1 MDTFWLKLAIVI
13 IVIAAV
19 FIGYTLLK
27 PAENTEPKEPP
38 KTIYDMAKQD
48 RKNLLA
54 EPNATDFEKNQS
66 TQTAQQTETEPE
78 KPAAPMT
85 LYFKEV
91 SEIDKIQADNIL
103 ATIPTFRTI
112 GRMPFTGYNVM
123 VQSCR
128 QLMQK
133 FPGTIY
139 DYKARRALAQIPQRY
154 WDRYKITDKE
164 VSLDYFKTP
173 RPDTTPYTVTEDD

>member
-1 MDTFWLKLAIVI
+1 MDSFWLKLAVVL
-13 IVIAAV
+13 IVIAGV

-27 PAENTEPKEPP
+27 PAEQQQPKEEP

-48 RKNLLA
+48 RKDLLA
-54 EPNATDFEKNQS
+54 EPNASDFEKNKS
-66 TQTAQQTETEPE
+66 TENTQQTEAE
-78 KPAAPMT
+78 KPAAPVT

-91 SEIDKIQADNIL
+91 SEIDKIEADNIL
-103 ATIPTFRTI
+103 ANIPSFRTI
-112 GRMPFTGYNVM
+112 GRLPFTGYGVM

-139 DYKARRALAQIPQRY
+139 DYKARRALAQVPQRY
-154 WDRYKITDKE
+154 WDRYKITDEE